1 VTPQKRELTFGIIIV
16 VVLAFGITYGS
27 VVRSVA
33 PAGFS
38 STIPLSGK
46 SFSSRASYCPPSEVK
61 TKDNTRIAV
70 ASVGRAPIPVS
81 VEPAAT
87 PSPVAQATSTP
98 GAGVSPAPSPATPAP
113 TSSPPVMVPPGRA
126 LLSRSSRDS
135 AVNVVGYAGTVM
147 SSAVT
152 VGPSGVGATACS
164 ATAGRRWYFAEG
176 SSALG
181 YDERLILYNPFPDEA
196 VVRVSFLT
204 PNGKQTKA
212 NLSDQAVPAGAT
224 SVLRLNDFV
233 LKEPLLSIQID
244 AIRGRLVAW
253 RSLQA
258 HARGRPRGE
267 QLSLGATDSRTE
279 WFLPDG
285 DVGQGYDERIAL
297 LNPGSKAARVTIS
310 VLTAHRTVQPP
321 KLLNITVPPASS
333 KTVAPAPAITGCNRK
348 VCGIGVVVTSTNNV
362 GIVAE
367 RTIWYSTG
375 HLSGVASEIG
385 APGTAMHWY
394 LGPASFAPARDWISV
409 VNPTTADARVSVTLE
424 TDRGGPKAPAAL
436 QHLKVKAG
444 TRLQIPVNRWTSGRP
459 VVSLLSS
466 DQQVVAE
473 RSSYSRGG
481 NDVSALM
488 GRRLP

>member
-1 VTPQKRELTFGIIIV
+1 
-16 VVLAFGITYGS
+16 
-27 VVRSVA
+27 
-33 PAGFS
+33 
-38 STIPLSGK
+38 
-46 SFSSRASYCPPSEVK
+46 
-61 TKDNTRIAV
+61 
-70 ASVGRAPIPVS
+70 
-81 VEPAAT
+81 
-87 PSPVAQATSTP
+87 
-98 GAGVSPAPSPATPAP
+98 
-113 TSSPPVMVPPGRA
+113 
-126 LLSRSSRDS
+126 
-135 AVNVVGYAGTVM
+135 
-147 SSAVT
+147 
-152 VGPSGVGATACS
+152 VGATACS

-196 VVRVSFLT
+196 VARVSFLT

-233 LKEPLLSIQID
+233 LKEPLLSIEID

-258 HARGRPRGE
+258 HARGRPRGT
-267 QLSLGATDSRTE
+267 QLSLGTASSRTE

-297 LNPGSKAARVTIS
+297 LNPSSKAARVTIS

-333 KTVAPAPAITGCNRK
+333 KSVAPASAITGCNRK
-348 VCGIGVVVTSTNNV
+348 VCGIGAVVTSTNKV

-385 APGTAMHWY
+385 SPGTATHWY

-409 VNPTTADARVSVTLE
+409 VNPTTADARVSVMLE
-424 TDRGGPKAPAAL
+424 TDHAGPRSPAAL

-444 TRLQIPVNRWTSGRP
+444 TRLQIPVTRWTSGRP
-459 VVSLLSS
+459 VVALLSS

-473 RSSYSRGG
+473 RSSYSRRS

-488 GRRLP
+488 GRGLP